1 MTAPAG
7 PWAPTHRTPPTGSP
21 TWTEPSGGAPDA
33 PPLEPG
39 LEVQL
44 VQTRGDWA
52 EVCCSDGWRTWVDG
66 RTLLPLPAP
75 APPVGVPLAP
85 PAALPPPPTPVT
97 AVAAG
102 GMPTARRRPMMPMA
116 ALAAGGLVAVVAVVV
131 GVILATGG
139 GDDAAPGGDDAA
151 PGGNAGPV
159 VRLQAPAGWAT
170 SSDGLT
176 VASTAED
183 LQAAVALGPRVV
195 ATVNGA
201 EADLAE
207 AFAGASDTAY
217 TVERDPEEI
226 TVDGRRA
233 VAVTLR
239 WTWTQISADGQFD
252 PVDYLVRY
260 VTVDSPTGDSILL
273 EFSAPA
279 DEWDAV
285 APTFEQI
292 SDLG

>member
-7 PWAPTHRTPPTGSP
+7 PWAPTHRTPPTGAS
-21 TWTEPSGGAPDA
+21 TWTEPSGGVPDG

-75 APPVGVPLAP
+75 APPVGVPLTP
-85 PAALPPPPTPVT
+85 PGALPPPPTPVT
-97 AVAAG
+97 AVAVG
-102 GMPTARRRPMMPMA
+102 GMPTARRRSMI

-131 GVILATGG
+131 GGILVTR
-139 GDDAAPGGDDAA
+139 GGDDAA

-176 VASTAED
+176 VASTGED

-239 WTWTQISADGQFD
+239 WTWTQISADGQSD

-279 DEWDAV
+279 DQWDAV

-292 SDLG
+292 PDLG